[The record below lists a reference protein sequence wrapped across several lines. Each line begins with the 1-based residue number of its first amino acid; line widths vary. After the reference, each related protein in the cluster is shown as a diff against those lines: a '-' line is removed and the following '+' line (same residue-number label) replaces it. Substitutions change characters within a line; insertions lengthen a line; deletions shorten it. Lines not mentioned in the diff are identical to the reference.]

1 MEKLLDTLASGIHD
15 ARNQLMIAE
24 SQLSERE
31 RQHGIDLGEARQA
44 IENAAGRLTRLL
56 AAYRLMQHDVR
67 LALQPCRIDE
77 LCSEAALTQRHL
89 FHASGLKL
97 TVNCQ
102 VFDEWVCARDLVA
115 DMLNNA
121 LQNAC
126 RHARSEVRLNAD
138 IVADGLC
145 LRIADDGPGFTEL
158 PPQTTGSGLLLAA
171 RLAELHRRGERQG
184 RLELANGGPLGG
196 AVFALTLP

>member
-31 RQHGIDLGEARQA
+31 RRHGIDLGEARLA

-56 AAYRLMQHDVR
+56 TAYRLMQHDAR

-77 LCSEAALTQRHL
+77 LCAEAALTQHSL
-89 FHASGLKL
+89 FAARDLEL
-97 TVNCQ
+97 TVNCR

-126 RHARSEVRLNAD
+126 RHARQRVRLQATVNA
-138 IVADGLC
+138 GELC
-145 LRIADDGPGFTEL
+145 LRIEDDGPGFARI
-158 PPQTTGSGLLLAA
+158 PPPATGSGLLLAS
-171 RLAELHRRGERQG
+171 RLAELHRRGERRG
-184 RLELANGGPLGG
+184 CLELANGGELGG
-196 AVFALTLP
+196 AVFSLTLP

>member
-126 RHARSEVRLNAD
+126 RHARSEVRLDAD

-145 LRIADDGPGFTEL
+145 LRIADDGPGFAEL

>member
-15 ARNQLMIAE
+15 SRNQLLIAE

-44 IENAAGRLTRLL
+44 IENAASRLTRLL
-56 AAYRLMQHDVR
+56 AAYRLMQHDAR

-77 LCSEAALTQRHL
+77 LCAEAVLTQRAL
-89 FHASGLKL
+89 FAASGLEL
-97 TVNCQ
+97 TLDCQ
-102 VFDEWVCARDLVA
+102 VLDEWVCARDLVA

-121 LQNAC
+121 LQNAS
-126 RHARSEVRLNAD
+126 RHARRQVRLSA
-138 IVADGLC
+138 VSSADGLC
-145 LRIADDGPGFTEL
+145 LLVEDDGPGFAQL
-158 PPQTTGSGLLLAA
+158 PPQATGSGLLLAG
-171 RLAELHRRGERQG
+171 RLAELHQRGQRHGHLQ
-184 RLELANGGPLGG
+184 LSNGGRLGG